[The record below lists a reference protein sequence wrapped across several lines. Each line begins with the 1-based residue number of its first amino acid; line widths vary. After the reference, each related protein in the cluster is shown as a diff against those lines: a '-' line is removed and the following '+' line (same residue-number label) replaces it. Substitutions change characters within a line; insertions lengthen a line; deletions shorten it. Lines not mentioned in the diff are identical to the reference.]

1 MMMDTISDLSVL
13 SAQRSDPV
21 RVIRTNAR
29 LQHVTQDSFFFSGRP
44 ARLAMAY
51 ISPHNDFQATVGALQ
66 RLAGQTP
73 LIATMTAGELCTQGG
88 ATREPLYN
96 DTRSRWDD
104 VVLQL
109 FSPEMV
115 ETVSIHTIALDDGE
129 GSSSTVQPDV
139 RVERIQA
146 QLSRI
151 TLPFVI
157 NPQNTLA
164 VTLIDGLAKAENY
177 FAEALY
183 KAESFPCAFIG
194 GSSGGTLDFSDT
206 ALFDGRRVVRNHAVL
221 AFLKLAPDFAF
232 SIFKTQNFVNTGRSF
247 IVTEADA
254 GSRMV
259 RSVLDRQSV
268 TVVNILD
275 TLAALMSCRKEKVF
289 EALED
294 YTFALSI
301 EGELYIRSISS
312 IDVAQGVV
320 SFYADINV
328 GDELFLLKANDFNK
342 TTRSDLNAF
351 LRGKPQPVGAILN
364 DCILRRLNNASHL
377 HDLDGMWPMPAAGF
391 SCFGE
396 FFGINMNQTLTA
408 AVFFRL
414 EEGEVFHDEFIEY
427 FPVYYGRYSQYFL
440 QTRLNQQKIL
450 NDIRKGLIER
460 MVDFIRRTAQSSLEL
475 EQMVKQTEAVRVTM
489 ESVRAELHA
498 RMQSMASDNQKGV
511 LEQEFQN
518 VVHRTK
524 ELFDI
529 VTILEKISL
538 QTNILSLNAAVEAA
552 RVGEQ
557 GKGFAVIASEV
568 RILAQH
574 TKDSLGKSAQALV
587 GGKTSTGVLGEHI
600 EQSEKKLSEAR
611 DNYGEIFARIGSM
624 FSSFEQINEVMNSV
638 EEMSHQQAQLIRTVE
653 DDIAHLRK
661 IEQ

>member
-1 MMMDTISDLSVL
+1 MMETISDLAALPVQS
-13 SAQRSDPV
+13 SDPV

-29 LQHVTQDSFFFSGRP
+29 LQHVTEDSFYFSGQP

-51 ISPHNDFQATVGALQ
+51 ISPHNDFQATVSALQ
-66 RLAGQTP
+66 RLAGRTT

-88 ATREPLYN
+88 PTREPLYN
-96 DTRSRWDD
+96 DTRSSWDD
-104 VVLQL
+104 VVIQL

-115 ETVSIHTIALDDGE
+115 EAVSVHTIALGE
-129 GSSSTVQPDV
+129 GASSGAPADV
-139 RVERIQA
+139 RVEQIQA
-146 QLSRI
+146 QLSRVA
-151 TLPFVI
+151 LPFVI

-164 VTLIDGLAKAENY
+164 ITLIDGLAKAENY

-183 KAESFPCAFIG
+183 KAEIFPCTFIG
-194 GSSGGTLDFSDT
+194 GSSGGTLDFRET

-221 AFLKLAPDFAF
+221 AFIKLAPDFAF

-254 GSRMV
+254 GSRLV

-275 TLAALMSCRKEKVF
+275 TLAALMSCRKEKVL

-301 EGELYIRSISS
+301 EGELYIRSVSG
-312 IDVAQGVV
+312 IDVEQGVV

-328 GDELFLLKANDFNK
+328 GDELFLLKSKDFNE
-342 TTRSDLNAF
+342 TTRSDLRTF
-351 LRGKPQPVGAILN
+351 LRNKPQPVGAILN
-364 DCILRRLNNASHL
+364 DCILRRLNNANHL
-377 HDLDGMWPMPAAGF
+377 RELDGMWPVPAAGF

-414 EEGEVFHDEFIEY
+414 EEGQVFQDEFIDF
-427 FPVYYGRYSQYFL
+427 FPIYYGRCSQYFL

-475 EQMVKQTEAVRVTM
+475 EQMVKQTEAVRATM

-498 RMQSMASDNQKGV
+498 RMQSMANDDQKGV
-511 LEQEFQN
+511 LEEEFQN
-518 VVHRTK
+518 VVHKTK

-568 RILAQH
+568 RVLAQH
-574 TKDSLGKSAQALV
+574 TKDSLGKSSQALAGV
-587 GGKTSTGVLGEHI
+587 KTSTGVLGKHI
-600 EQSEKKLSEAR
+600 GESEKKLAEAR
-611 DNYGEIFARIGSM
+611 DNYGEIFTRIGNM
-624 FSSFEQINEVMNSV
+624 FASFEQINEVMNSV
-638 EEMSHQQAQLIRTVE
+638 EEMSQLLIFTE
-653 DDIAHLRK
+653 N
-661 IEQ
+661 

>member
-1 MMMDTISDLSVL
+1 MMETISDLAALPVQS
-13 SAQRSDPV
+13 SDPV

-29 LQHVTQDSFFFSGRP
+29 LQHVTEDSFYFSGQP

-51 ISPHNDFQATVGALQ
+51 ISPHNDFQATVSALQ
-66 RLAGQTP
+66 RLAGRTT

-88 ATREPLYN
+88 PTREPLYN
-96 DTRSRWDD
+96 DTRSSWDD
-104 VVLQL
+104 VVIQL

-115 ETVSIHTIALDDGE
+115 EAVSVHTIALGE
-129 GSSSTVQPDV
+129 GASFGAPADV
-139 RVERIQA
+139 RVEQIQA
-146 QLSRI
+146 QLSRVA
-151 TLPFVI
+151 LPFVI

-164 VTLIDGLAKAENY
+164 ITLIDGLAKAENY

-183 KAESFPCAFIG
+183 KAEIFPCTFIG
-194 GSSGGTLDFSDT
+194 GSSGGTLDFRET

-221 AFLKLAPDFAF
+221 AFIKLAPDFAF

-254 GSRMV
+254 GSRLV

-275 TLAALMSCRKEKVF
+275 TLAALMSCRKEKVL

-301 EGELYIRSISS
+301 EGELYIRSVSG
-312 IDVAQGVV
+312 IDVEQGVV

-328 GDELFLLKANDFNK
+328 GDELFLLKSKDFNE
-342 TTRSDLNAF
+342 TTRSDLRTF
-351 LRGKPQPVGAILN
+351 LRNKPQPVGAILN
-364 DCILRRLNNASHL
+364 DCILRRLNNANHL
-377 HDLDGMWPMPAAGF
+377 RELDGMWPVPAAGF

-414 EEGEVFHDEFIEY
+414 EEGQVFQDEFIDF
-427 FPVYYGRYSQYFL
+427 FPIYYGRCSQYFL

-475 EQMVKQTEAVRVTM
+475 EQMVKQTEAVRATM

-498 RMQSMASDNQKGV
+498 RMQSMANDDQKGV
-511 LEQEFQN
+511 LEEEFQN
-518 VVHRTK
+518 VVHKTK

-568 RILAQH
+568 RVLAQH
-574 TKDSLGKSAQALV
+574 TKDSLGKSSQALAGV
-587 GGKTSTGVLGEHI
+587 KTSTGVLGKHI
-600 EQSEKKLSEAR
+600 GESEKKLAEAR
-611 DNYGEIFARIGSM
+611 DNYGEIFTRIGNM
-624 FSSFEQINEVMNSV
+624 FASFEQINEVMNSV
-638 EEMSHQQAQLIRTVE
+638 EEMSQQQAQLIRKVE

>member
-1 MMMDTISDLSVL
+1 MMETISDLAALPVQS
-13 SAQRSDPV
+13 SDPV

-29 LQHVTQDSFFFSGRP
+29 LQHVTEDSFYFSGQP
-44 ARLAMAY
+44 ARLAVAY
-51 ISPHNDFQATVGALQ
+51 ISPHNDFQATVSALQ
-66 RLAGQTP
+66 RLAGRTT

-88 ATREPLYN
+88 PTREPLYN
-96 DTRSRWDD
+96 DTRSSWDD
-104 VVLQL
+104 VVIQL

-115 ETVSIHTIALDDGE
+115 EAVSVHTIALGE
-129 GSSSTVQPDV
+129 GASSSAPADV
-139 RVERIQA
+139 RVEQIQA
-146 QLSRI
+146 QLSRVA
-151 TLPFVI
+151 LPFVI

-164 VTLIDGLAKAENY
+164 ITLIDGLAKAENY

-183 KAESFPCAFIG
+183 KAEIFPCTFIG
-194 GSSGGTLDFSDT
+194 GSSGGTLDFRET

-221 AFLKLAPDFAF
+221 AFIKLAPDFAF

-254 GSRMV
+254 GSRLV

-275 TLAALMSCRKEKVF
+275 TLAALMSCRKEKVL

-301 EGELYIRSISS
+301 EGELYIRSVSG
-312 IDVAQGVV
+312 IDVEQGVV

-328 GDELFLLKANDFNK
+328 GDELFLLKSKDFNE
-342 TTRSDLNAF
+342 TTRSDLRTF
-351 LRGKPQPVGAILN
+351 LRNKPQPVGAILN
-364 DCILRRLNNASHL
+364 DCILRRLNNANHL
-377 HDLDGMWPMPAAGF
+377 RELDGMWPVPAAGF

-414 EEGEVFHDEFIEY
+414 EEGQVFQDEFIDF
-427 FPVYYGRYSQYFL
+427 FPIYYGRCSQYFL

-475 EQMVKQTEAVRVTM
+475 EQMVKQTEAVRATM
-489 ESVRAELHA
+489 ESVRTELHA
-498 RMQSMASDNQKGV
+498 RMQSMANDDQKGV
-511 LEQEFQN
+511 LEEEFQN
-518 VVHRTK
+518 VVHKTK

-557 GKGFAVIASEV
+557 GRGFAVIASEV
-568 RILAQH
+568 RVLAQH
-574 TKDSLGKSAQALV
+574 TKDSPGQEFAGAGGGQDFNRRAGPAYRGVGKKAGRSA
-587 GGKTSTGVLGEHI
+587 
-600 EQSEKKLSEAR
+600 R
-611 DNYGEIFARIGSM
+611 
-624 FSSFEQINEVMNSV
+624 
-638 EEMSHQQAQLIRTVE
+638 
-653 DDIAHLRK
+653 
-661 IEQ
+661 

>member
-1 MMMDTISDLSVL
+1 MMETISDLAALPVQS
-13 SAQRSDPV
+13 SDPV

-29 LQHVTQDSFFFSGRP
+29 LQHVTEDSFYFSGQP

-51 ISPHNDFQATVGALQ
+51 ISPHNDFQATVSALQ
-66 RLAGQTP
+66 RLAGRTT

-88 ATREPLYN
+88 PTREPLYN
-96 DTRSRWDD
+96 DTRSSWDD
-104 VVLQL
+104 VVIQL

-115 ETVSIHTIALDDGE
+115 EAVSVHTIALGE
-129 GSSSTVQPDV
+129 GASSSAPADV
-139 RVERIQA
+139 RVEQIQA
-146 QLSRI
+146 QLSRVA
-151 TLPFVI
+151 LPFVI

-164 VTLIDGLAKAENY
+164 ITLIDGLAKAENY

-183 KAESFPCAFIG
+183 KAEIFPCTFIG
-194 GSSGGTLDFSDT
+194 GSSGGTLDFRET
-206 ALFDGRRVVRNHAVL
+206 ALFDGRRVVHNHAVL
-221 AFLKLAPDFAF
+221 AFIKLAPDFAF

-254 GSRMV
+254 GSRLV

-275 TLAALMSCRKEKVF
+275 TLAALMSCRKEKVL

-301 EGELYIRSISS
+301 EGELYIRSVSG
-312 IDVAQGVV
+312 IDVEQGVV

-328 GDELFLLKANDFNK
+328 GDELFLLKSKDFNE
-342 TTRSDLNAF
+342 TTRSDLRTF
-351 LRGKPQPVGAILN
+351 LRNKPQPVGAILN
-364 DCILRRLNNASHL
+364 DCILRRLNNANHL
-377 HDLDGMWPMPAAGF
+377 RELDGMWPVPAAGF

-414 EEGEVFHDEFIEY
+414 EEGQVFQDEFIDF
-427 FPVYYGRYSQYFL
+427 FPIYYGRCSQYFL

-475 EQMVKQTEAVRVTM
+475 EQMVKQTEAVRATM

-498 RMQSMASDNQKGV
+498 RMQSMANDDQKGV
-511 LEQEFQN
+511 LEEEFQN
-518 VVHRTK
+518 VVHKTK

-568 RILAQH
+568 RVLAQH
-574 TKDSLGKSAQALV
+574 TKDSLGKSSRALAGV
-587 GGKTSTGVLGEHI
+587 KTSTGVLGQHI
-600 EQSEKKLSEAR
+600 GESEKKLAEAR
-611 DNYGEIFARIGSM
+611 DNYGEIFTRIGNM
-624 FSSFEQINEVMNSV
+624 FASFEQINEVMNSV
-638 EEMSHQQAQLIRTVE
+638 EEMSQQQAQLIRKVE